1 MQDELSR
8 DQLDMVKDSGKD
20 LLRKLDLVDMKLL
33 KGDSH
38 MEWMMIE
45 KIIRD
50 GAEKIASAKNI
61 DSARGSFEI
70 ITKPTIS
77 ALKYFGSTE
86 KTFYKLHCPMAFDN
100 KGAFWLQKSQDVR
113 NPYFGESMLTCKDSI
128 EKISTGKNK

>member
-1 MQDELSR
+1 
-8 DQLDMVKDSGKD
+8 MVKDLGKD

-38 MEWMMIE
+38 MEWMMIA

-50 GAEKIASAKNI
+50 GAEKIASATDI